1 VNVKGEEMDLQLK
14 GKNALIS
21 GASQGLGFATGR
33 RLAMEG
39 CNLAINGR
47 NATKLNEAVQR
58 LEGDAKTKVIGIPGD
73 VTDLAFAIELIQKT
87 EDALGTIDLLV
98 TNAGGPPAG
107 NFEAFDD
114 DTWQHAVELS
124 FLSHVR
130 LIRAALPSLRKST
143 APSVL
148 TLTSITVKQP
158 LPNLILSN
166 SVRMATAGLTKSLAQ
181 ELGPEGIRFNSIL
194 PGWTITERVQN
205 LISQRA
211 EVNGTHPEEEFQKQT
226 AAIPLR
232 RMGTPEEF
240 ANVAAFLLSPA
251 ASYITG
257 VMLPVD
263 GGLYSGTL

>member
-1 VNVKGEEMDLQLK
+1 MDLRLK
-14 GKNALIS
+14 GKNALIT
-21 GASQGLGFATGR
+21 GASQGLGFATGM
-33 RLAMEG
+33 RLAIEG
-39 CNLAINGR
+39 CNLAINSR
-47 NATKLNEAVQR
+47 NATKLSEAAQR
-58 LEGDAKTKVIGIPGD
+58 IQGEANTKVIGIAGD
-73 VTDLAFAIELIQKT
+73 MTNPSFAIELIQKT

-148 TLTSITVKQP
+148 TVTSITVKEP

-166 SVRMATAGLTKSLAQ
+166 SVRLATAGLTKSLAQ

-194 PGWTITERVQN
+194 PGWTVTERVQN

-211 EVNGTHPEEEFQKQT
+211 ESNGTLPEEEFQKQT
-226 AAIPLR
+226 VSIPLR

-240 ANVAAFLLSPA
+240 ANAAAFLLSPVS
-251 ASYITG
+251 SYITG
-257 VMLPVD
+257 VMLLVD

>member
-1 VNVKGEEMDLQLK
+1 MDFQLK
-14 GKNALIS
+14 GKNALIT

-33 RLAMEG
+33 RLALEG
-39 CNLAINGR
+39 CNLAINSR
-47 NATKLNEAVQR
+47 NQTRLNEAALRIQD
-58 LEGDAKTKVIGIPGD
+58 EANTTVIGLAGD
-73 VTDLAFAIELIQKT
+73 MTDPSFAIELIQKT
-87 EDALGTIDLLV
+87 EDVLGSIDLLV

-107 NFEAFDD
+107 NFEAFED

-148 TLTSITVKQP
+148 TVTSITVKEP

-166 SVRMATAGLTKSLAQ
+166 SVRLATAGLTKSLAQ
-181 ELGPEGIRFNSIL
+181 ELGTEGIRFNSIL
-194 PGWTITERVQN
+194 PGWTLTERVHN

-211 EVNGTHPEEEFQKQT
+211 ESNGTLPEEEFQKQSS
-226 AAIPLR
+226 AIPLR
-232 RMGTPEEF
+232 RMGSPEEF
-240 ANVAAFLLSPA
+240 ANAAAFLLSPVS
-251 ASYITG
+251 SYITG
-257 VMLPVD
+257 VMLLVD

>member
-1 VNVKGEEMDLQLK
+1 MDLQLK
-14 GKNALIS
+14 GKNALIT

-33 RLAMEG
+33 RLAIEG
-39 CNLAINGR
+39 CNLVINSR
-47 NATKLNEAVQR
+47 NVTRLNEAVQR
-58 LEGDAKTKVIGIPGD
+58 LQGEENIKAIGIPGD
-73 VTDLAFAIELIQKT
+73 MTDPSFAIELIEKT
-87 EDALGTIDLLV
+87 EDVLGTVDLLV

-107 NFEAFDD
+107 KFEAFDD
-114 DTWQHAVELS
+114 QTWQHAVELS

-148 TLTSITVKQP
+148 TVTSITVKEP

-166 SVRMATAGLTKSLAQ
+166 SVRLATAGLTKSLAQ

-194 PGWTITERVQN
+194 PGWTLTERVHN

-211 EVNGTHPEEEFQKQT
+211 ETNGTLPEEEFQKQT
-226 AAIPLR
+226 DAIPLR

-240 ANVAAFLLSPA
+240 ANAAAFLLSPVS
-251 ASYITG
+251 SYITG
-257 VMLPVD
+257 VMLQVD
-263 GGLYSGTL
+263 GGLYRGTL

>member
-1 VNVKGEEMDLQLK
+1 MDLQLK
-14 GKNALIS
+14 GKNALIT
-21 GASQGLGFATGR
+21 GASQGLGIATAR
-33 RLAMEG
+33 RLAIEG
-39 CNLAINGR
+39 CNLVINSR
-47 NATKLNEAVQR
+47 NETKIDEAAQR
-58 LEGDAKTKVIGIPGD
+58 VEGEAKTKVIGIPGD
-73 VTDLAFAIELIQKT
+73 MTDPSFAIELIRKA
-87 EDALGTIDLLV
+87 EEVLGTIDLLI

-107 NFEAFDD
+107 KFEAFDD

-130 LIRAALPSLRKST
+130 LIRAALPSLRNST

-148 TLTSITVKQP
+148 TVTSITVKEP

-194 PGWTITERVQN
+194 PGWTVTERVQN

-211 EVNGTHPEEEFQKQT
+211 ESNGTLAEEEFQKQT
-226 AAIPLR
+226 VAIPLR

-240 ANVAAFLLSPA
+240 ANAAAFLLSPA

>member
-1 VNVKGEEMDLQLK
+1 MELQLK
-14 GKNALIS
+14 GKRALVT
-21 GASQGLGFATGR
+21 GASQGLGYATARG
-33 RLAMEG
+33 LALEG
-39 CNLAINGR
+39 CSAAISSRDPEKLTAAAQNLEE
-47 NATKLNEAVQR
+47 EAR
-58 LEGDAKTKVIGIPGD
+58 TKVIAIPGD
-73 VTDLAFAIELIQKT
+73 MTDPVFAPRLIQQT
-87 EDALGTIDLLV
+87 VDALGGLDLLV

-107 NFEAFDD
+107 KFEIFDD
-114 DTWQHAVELS
+114 AAWQQAVELS

-130 LIRAALPSLRKST
+130 LIRAALPHLRQSE

-148 TLTSITVKQP
+148 TVTSITVKEP

-194 PGWTITERVQN
+194 PGWTVTARVQN
-205 LISQRA
+205 LMEQRA
-211 EVNGTHPEEEFQKQT
+211 QANSTDPEEEFQKQS
-226 AAIPLR
+226 AAIPLG

-240 ANVAAFLLSPA
+240 ANTAVFLLSPA

-257 VMLPVD
+257 VMLQVD

>member
-1 VNVKGEEMDLQLK
+1 MDLQLK
-14 GKNALIS
+14 GKKALIT
-21 GASQGLGFATGR
+21 GASQGLGYATGR
-33 RLAMEG
+33 QLALNG
-39 CNLAINGR
+39 CDIAINSR
-47 NATKLNEAVQR
+47 NPTKLGEAAR
-58 LEGDAKTKVIGIPGD
+58 ILNGETKSKVIGIPGD
-73 VTDLAFAIELIQKT
+73 ITDPAFSLDLIQKT
-87 EDALGTIDLLV
+87 VEALGGIDLLV

-107 NFEAFDD
+107 KFETFDD
-114 DTWQHAVELS
+114 DTWQQAVELS

-130 LIRAALPSLRKST
+130 LIRAALAHLRKSA

-148 TLTSITVKQP
+148 TVTSITVKEP

-205 LISQRA
+205 LMVHRA
-211 EVNGTHPEEEFQKQT
+211 QVNGTDPEKEFQKQT
-226 AAIPLR
+226 IAIPLH
-232 RMGTPEEF
+232 RMGTTEEF
-240 ANVAAFLLSPA
+240 ANAAVFLLSPA

>member
-1 VNVKGEEMDLQLK
+1 MDFRLK
-14 GKNALIS
+14 GKNALIT

-33 RLAMEG
+33 RLAIEG
-39 CNLAINGR
+39 CNLAINSR
-47 NATKLNEAVQR
+47 DPIKLDEASQR
-58 LEGDAKTKVIGIPGD
+58 IQREGDTKVISIPGD
-73 VTDLAFAIELIQKT
+73 MTDPSFAIELIQKT

-114 DTWQHAVELS
+114 AAWQHAVELS

-148 TLTSITVKQP
+148 TVTSITVKEP
-158 LPNLILSN
+158 LANLILSN
-166 SVRMATAGLTKSLAQ
+166 SVRLATAGLTKSLAQ

-194 PGWTITERVQN
+194 PGWTLTERVHN

-211 EVNGTHPEEEFQKQT
+211 ETNGTLPEDEFQKQSV
-226 AAIPLR
+226 AIPLR
-232 RMGTPEEF
+232 RMGTPDEF
-240 ANVAAFLLSPA
+240 ANAAAFLLSPVS
-251 ASYITG
+251 SYITG
-257 VMLPVD
+257 VMLLVD

>member
-1 VNVKGEEMDLQLK
+1 MDFQLK
-14 GKNALIS
+14 GKNALIT

-33 RLAMEG
+33 RLALEG
-39 CNLAINGR
+39 CNLAINSR
-47 NATKLNEAVQR
+47 NSTKLNNSVQR
-58 LEGDAKTKVIGIPGD
+58 LEGEAKTKVIGIPGD
-73 VTDLAFAIELIQKT
+73 MTDPSFAYELIQKA
-87 EDALGTIDLLV
+87 EKEFGTIDLLV

-114 DTWQHAVELS
+114 KTWQHAVELS

-130 LIRAALPSLRKST
+130 LIRAALPSLRNSP

-148 TLTSITVKQP
+148 TVTSITVKEP

-166 SVRMATAGLTKSLAQ
+166 SVRLATAGLTKSLAQ

-194 PGWTITERVQN
+194 PGWTLTERVQN

-211 EVNGTHPEEEFQKQT
+211 ESNGTLPEEEFHKQSS
-226 AAIPLR
+226 AIPLR

-240 ANVAAFLLSPA
+240 ANAAVFLLSPVS
-251 ASYITG
+251 SYITG
-257 VMLPVD
+257 VMLLVD